1 VSKKYLQLCPWHFS
15 NGAAFHY
22 GDFYDFRQKE
32 QRWADS
38 LWLFVWYIT
47 IFIGLILVSAIC
59 LPRRKK
65 AVRAMSLLGI
75 TDVDVKA
82 ALRHLK
88 DGTTAYTPSFD
99 EREAWVSFVKEADA
113 AAREEKAKNAPKGM
127 KIWGIVLCAMGGVA
141 GIEGIARLASG
152 AGAGGDV
159 GPMLGGAAL
168 FAGAGI
174 FLILR
179 AKRAEFANSKD

>member
-1 VSKKYLQLCPWHFS
+1 MREKYLQLCPWHFS
-15 NGAAFHY
+15 SGAAFNY
-22 GDFYDFRQKE
+22 GDFREFQRKE

-65 AVRAMSLLGI
+65 AVRAMALLGI

-82 ALRHLK
+82 ALQHLK
-88 DGTTAYTPSFD
+88 DGTTAYTPSSD
-99 EREAWVSFVKEADA
+99 EREAWISFVKEADA
-113 AAREEKAKNAPKGM
+113 AAREEKARNAPKVM
-127 KIWGIVLCAMGGVA
+127 KIWGIVLSAMGGVA

-159 GPMLGGAAL
+159 GSLLGGAAL
-168 FAGAGI
+168 FVGVGI

-179 AKRAEFANSKD
+179 AKNRIRD